1 MNRVRAKVNQFSA
14 ARDDFRSGHRVTAVL
29 AVLSWVMYVVAAGLA
44 SYCVFAV
51 LNNDRIVRS
60 TADMHTKSQSAWPE
74 SRKKDTLAKAI
85 EYNDNVSNRFG
96 GAIPGDAL
104 DNNGQPIEAN
114 DAGYLSTMNDGQGI
128 IGTVI
133 IPSISIEVPIYH
145 TTLET
150 ALNEGAGHIY
160 GTAFPIGQNN
170 TSSAIAAHS
179 GGVQGLLFS
188 RLPELKKGGF
198 FYVNVLGSRQGYVVD
213 RVETVKPEEVA
224 GYLKKEAET
233 ASKSNT
239 KEGVVPL
246 PNDGGSARVTLMTC
260 TPIGVN
266 SHRLMVSGTRSGIPS
281 PVPEPETINDNRIE
295 AFMWACLVFSVLIVL
310 AVVWKLARVFL
321 PKGSK

>member
-1 MNRVRAKVNQFSA
+1 MNQFSA

-188 RLPELKKGGF
+188 RLSELKKGGF
-198 FYVNVLGSRQGYVVD
+198 FYVNVLGSRQGYVV
-213 RVETVKPEEVA
+213 E
-224 GYLKKEAET
+224 

-310 AVVWKLARVFL
+310 AVVWKLGRVFL
-321 PKGSK
+321 TKGSKVGRHGK

>member
-1 MNRVRAKVNQFSA
+1 MNQFTA
-14 ARDDFRSGHRVTAVL
+14 ARNDFRSGHRVTAVL

-60 TADMHTKSQSAWPE
+60 TADMHTKSQSSWPE

-85 EYNDNVSNRFG
+85 EYNDNVSNHFG

-104 DNNGQPIEAN
+104 DNNGQPLEAN

-128 IGTVI
+128 IG
-133 IPSISIEVPIYH
+133 ISIEVPIYH

-188 RLPELKKGGF
+188 RLSELKKGGF

-213 RVETVKPEEVA
+213 RVETVKPEEV
-224 GYLKKEAET
+224 GVYLKEEAET

-246 PNDGGSARVTLMTC
+246 PSDGGSARVTLMTC

-266 SHRLMVSGTRSGIPS
+266 SHRLMVSGTRSGVPN
-281 PVPEPETINDNRIE
+281 PVPEPETIKDNRIE
-295 AFMWACLVFSVLIVL
+295 ALIWACLVFSVLIVL
-310 AVVWKLARVFL
+310 AVVWKLSRVFL
-321 PKGSK
+321 AKSGRHGK